1 MSFFEKRISFACDR
15 CKQKFRAK
23 ESKCEKVIYTYQYRD
38 YFGYYRLGPYDVYRA
53 DCPICGQKVEV
64 RKERG
69 L

>member
-15 CKQKFRAK
+15 CGHEFRVR

-38 YFGYYRLGPYDVYRA
+38 YFGGYHLGPYDVYRA
-53 DCPICGQKVEV
+53 FCPVCGQRVDV
-64 RKERG
+64 RKGRG

>member
-53 DCPICGQKVEV
+53 DCPI
-64 RKERG
+64 
-69 L
+69 